1 MIMQKKAA
9 RPASIPALIHM
20 LRARHHCGLGLSAL
34 VLTLLFI
41 GLLAGANF
49 EAVPRV
55 YVAGQVAETDVI
67 ADRDIL
73 VEDVQATKAR
83 RKQVQLL
90 QPPVYDLSL
99 EPFTAFQNRIVEI
112 LRNLNNGADYHTG
125 NDGPVHRLVEEL
137 TPAVADEILP
147 ELAQPEAQ
155 TYLLKVL
162 LPQIRDHMAEG
173 LVGDIRSAR
182 VERSG
187 VIVRNLDT
195 STEMLRPDVASLP
208 DVQSYLAEISAQ
220 IRQVVTLNPQSRR
233 AINIL
238 LSATMPSSLTL
249 NRESTQK
256 RSNAVMSMV
265 EPVYYQI
272 QKGEIVLRK
281 GERVSREQQI
291 KLQTLYKSAS
301 DPMRWDIAAGAF
313 LCSLVLSIGFFV
325 APSGKPG
332 TPLRCKDMLL
342 ISLLLLLFSVGAKA
356 VYVLG
361 MRNDSL
367 TFMSTLAVG
376 YPVAGAVGLVAM
388 VFAARRYCTMALL
401 LSFFTMLM
409 FQAQFSLFL
418 LHFLGGMLATWL
430 VTNAQSRQ
438 DVVWS
443 IVPLTIGQSIIWF
456 GATLLAHSAPGV
468 MPMQLLAVFINSVLS
483 LILLFAVS
491 PVLEI
496 SFGYST
502 RFRLMELMSLE
513 QPLMQELM
521 VTVPGTYH
529 HSLVVANM
537 VEAGAKAIGANSL
550 LCKVAALYHDVG
562 KLSYPEY
569 FIENQFGGPNKH
581 DKLAPSMSALIL
593 LSHVKKGT
601 ELAER
606 YKLGQDI
613 ADIISQHHGTRL
625 IRYFYQKALNQGEK
639 PRESDFSYLGP
650 RPQTKEAA
658 ILMLADSVEASS
670 RTLSDPTPARIKTHI
685 DTIIKGIFSEG
696 QLDESE
702 LTFKDLHFLSENFL
716 RILTGI
722 FHQRIA
728 YPDARIDAAKA
739 EGKTNG
745 KNGNGN
751 GAGAA
756 QAQGAT
762 ALTLAAQG
770 KTCGDKPCSDKTGA
784 DKVAAKNADADKP
797 DSANPVEEQAA
808 AIKAL
813 PGGPASAK
821 PGAASAVILHP
832 SGKGQA

>member
-1 MIMQKKAA
+1 MTTQKKTA
-9 RPASIPALIHM
+9 RPASILALIHT
-20 LRARHHCGLGLSAL
+20 LKARHHCGWGLWAL
-34 VLTLLFI
+34 IGTLLFLS
-41 GLLAGANF
+41 LLAGANF
-49 EAVPRV
+49 EAVQRV
-55 YVAGQVAETDVI
+55 YVAGQVAENDVI

-73 VEDVQATKAR
+73 VEDSQATKAR
-83 RKQVQLL
+83 RKQVLLL

-99 EPFTAFQNRIVEI
+99 EPYTQFQGRILEI
-112 LRNLNNGADYHTG
+112 LRSLNSGG
-125 NDGPVHRLVEEL
+125 EQRPVPDPSLQRLVEEL
-137 TPAVADEILP
+137 TPAVADEVLP
-147 ELAQPEAQ
+147 ELALPEVQ
-155 TYLLKVL
+155 TYLLKKL
-162 LPQIRDHMAEG
+162 LPQIREHMAEG

-182 VERSG
+182 VGRSG
-187 VIVRNLDT
+187 AIIRNLDT
-195 STEMLRPDVASLP
+195 NAEILRPDVNSLP
-208 DVQSYLAEISAQ
+208 DVQSFLAEISSQ
-220 IRQVVTLNPQSRR
+220 IRQVPSLNPQSRR

-238 LSATMPSSLTL
+238 LSATLPASLTL
-249 NRESTQK
+249 NREATQK
-256 RSNAVMSMV
+256 RGAAVVATV

-272 QKGEIVLRK
+272 QKGELVLRK

-301 DPMRWDIAAGAF
+301 DPMRWSTAGGAF
-313 LCSLVLSIGFFV
+313 LCALLLAVGFFV

-342 ISLLLLLFSVGAKA
+342 ISLLLLLFGIGAKS
-356 VYVLG
+356 VYLLSLR
-361 MRNDSL
+361 MDSVSL
-367 TFMSTLAVG
+367 FNSFAAAF
-376 YPVAGAVGLVAM
+376 PVAGAVGLVAM
-388 VFAARRYCTMALL
+388 VFAARRYCTMGLL
-401 LSFFTMLM
+401 LSFFCMLM
-409 FQAQFSLFL
+409 LQADYPLFIYY
-418 LHFLGGMLATWL
+418 FLSGMLATWL
-430 VTNAQSRQ
+430 VTSAQSRQ

-443 IVPLTIGQSIIWF
+443 VIPLTVGQILVWL
-456 GATLLAHSAPGV
+456 GTTLLAQTSPAE
-468 MPMQLLAVFINSVLS
+468 MPVQLTAVAINSLLS

-491 PVLEI
+491 PVLELT
-496 SFGYST
+496 FGYST

-521 VTVPGTYH
+521 VTIPGTYH

-593 LSHVKKGT
+593 LSHIKKGT

-606 YKLGQDI
+606 YKLGQEI
-613 ADIISQHHGTRL
+613 TEIIRQHHGTRL
-625 IRYFYQKALNQGEK
+625 IRFFYQKALNLGEK
-639 PRESDFSYLGP
+639 PRESDFSYPGP

-702 LTFKDLHFLSENFL
+702 LTFKDLHFLSENFQ

-728 YPDARIDAAKA
+728 YPEAKIKDVTQADKGRTEARPSD
-739 EGKTNG
+739 GKPQTCG
-745 KNGNGN
+745 KNG
-751 GAGAA
+751 AA
-756 QAQGAT
+756 AT
-762 ALTLAAQG
+762 AR
-770 KTCGDKPCSDKTGA
+770 
-784 DKVAAKNADADKP
+784 
-797 DSANPVEEQAA
+797 
-808 AIKAL
+808 
-813 PGGPASAK
+813 PASE
-821 PGAASAVILHP
+821 PLGLPAASAHKNEAGRP
-832 SGKGQA
+832 EGQSADPQPGSGN

>member
-456 GATLLAHSAPGV
+456 GSTLLAHSAPGV

>member
-1 MIMQKKAA
+1 
-9 RPASIPALIHM
+9 M

-456 GATLLAHSAPGV
+456 GSTLLAHSAPGV

>member
-1 MIMQKKAA
+1 
-9 RPASIPALIHM
+9 
-20 LRARHHCGLGLSAL
+20 
-34 VLTLLFI
+34 
-41 GLLAGANF
+41 
-49 EAVPRV
+49 
-55 YVAGQVAETDVI
+55 
-67 ADRDIL
+67 
-73 VEDVQATKAR
+73 
-83 RKQVQLL
+83 
-90 QPPVYDLSL
+90 
-99 EPFTAFQNRIVEI
+99 
-112 LRNLNNGADYHTG
+112 
-125 NDGPVHRLVEEL
+125 
-137 TPAVADEILP
+137 
-147 ELAQPEAQ
+147 
-155 TYLLKVL
+155 
-162 LPQIRDHMAEG
+162 
-173 LVGDIRSAR
+173 
-182 VERSG
+182 
-187 VIVRNLDT
+187 
-195 STEMLRPDVASLP
+195 
-208 DVQSYLAEISAQ
+208 
-220 IRQVVTLNPQSRR
+220 
-233 AINIL
+233 
-238 LSATMPSSLTL
+238 
-249 NRESTQK
+249 
-256 RSNAVMSMV
+256 
-265 EPVYYQI
+265 
-272 QKGEIVLRK
+272 
-281 GERVSREQQI
+281 
-291 KLQTLYKSAS
+291 
-301 DPMRWDIAAGAF
+301 
-313 LCSLVLSIGFFV
+313 
-325 APSGKPG
+325 
-332 TPLRCKDMLL
+332 
-342 ISLLLLLFSVGAKA
+342 
-356 VYVLG
+356 
-361 MRNDSL
+361 
-367 TFMSTLAVG
+367 
-376 YPVAGAVGLVAM
+376 M

-409 FQAQFSLFL
+409 FQAPFSLFL

-456 GATLLAHSAPGV
+456 GAILLAHSAPGV

-606 YKLGQDI
+606 YKLGQEI

-625 IRYFYQKALNQGEK
+625 IRFFYQKALNLGEK

-670 RTLSDPTPARIKTHI
+670 RTLNDPTPARIKTHI

-762 ALTLAAQG
+762 ALAPAAQG
-770 KTCGDKPCSDKTGA
+770 KACGDKPCSDK
-784 DKVAAKNADADKP
+784 AAADKP
-797 DSANPVEEQAA
+797 DAENPADEQTS

-821 PGAASAVILHP
+821 PGAASAVVLHP

>member
-430 VTNAQSRQ
+430 VNNAQSRQ

-456 GATLLAHSAPGV
+456 GSTLLAHSAPGV

>member
-456 GATLLAHSAPGV
+456 GSTLLAHSAPGV

-797 DSANPVEEQAA
+797 DSANPLEEQAA

>member
-456 GATLLAHSAPGV
+456 GSTLLAHSAPGV

-670 RTLSDPTPARIKTHI
+670 RTLSDPTPARIKSHI

-751 GAGAA
+751 GVGAA

-762 ALTLAAQG
+762 ALAPAAQG
-770 KTCGDKPCSDKTGA
+770 KACGDKPCSDK
-784 DKVAAKNADADKP
+784 AAADKP
-797 DSANPVEEQAA
+797 DAENPADEQTS

-821 PGAASAVILHP
+821 PGAASAVVLHP